1 MSKVLTSTCY
11 VCTNEYLGAD
21 HDEVDV
27 LMADKQSRII
37 FYRCEPC
44 LKRHGKTLRIV
55 STKLSGKAVTWGY
68 FENKPLD
75 GVDLPPLSEKILQSL
90 R

>member
-21 HDEVDV
+21 HDQVDV
-27 LMADKQSRII
+27 LMANRQSRMI
-37 FYRCEPC
+37 FYRCPKC
-44 LKRHGKTLRIV
+44 LKEHGKLLRIV
-55 STKLSGKAVTWGY
+55 STKVGGQPVTWGY
-68 FENKPLD
+68 FEKKPLD
-75 GVDLPPLSEKILQSL
+75 GVDLPPLSEKVLQSL